1 MEAKAMA
8 EAMGRGA
15 SRWRI
20 AGWGLAVFIL
30 LIPLAAIQFT
40 DEVNWTAGDFVFA
53 VVMFGSV
60 GLTLELTFR
69 KSGRPAYRG
78 AVGFALAA
86 AFLLIWINGAVGII
100 GDEGNPANLMYGG
113 VLAVALVGA
122 ITARF
127 AAAGMAR
134 AMFLTAL
141 AQAAVTA
148 IALFAGLGALEPPG
162 PTGIVVINGFFLALW
177 ALSGGLFRRAARSI

>member
-1 MEAKAMA
+1 MA
-8 EAMGRGA
+8 EALQRRG

-30 LIPLAAIQFT
+30 LVPLAAMQFT
-40 DEVNWTAGDFVFA
+40 DEVNWTASDFVFA
-53 VVMFGSV
+53 IVMFGSV

-69 KSGRPAYRG
+69 KSGKLAYRA

-86 AFLLIWINGAVGII
+86 AFLLIWVNGAVGII

-122 ITARF
+122 ITGKF

-134 AMFLTAL
+134 AMFLTAF
-141 AQAAVTA
+141 AQALVTA
-148 IALFAGLGALEPPG
+148 IALVAGLGALEPPG
-162 PTGIVVINGFFLALW
+162 PAGLVAINGFFVALW
-177 ALSGGLFRRAARSI
+177 AVSGALFRKAAIT